1 MAYASARKEEAIV
14 DTSRDAAWFP
24 GAKVVTLNCSG
35 PTKRDFAAL
44 RHENVERI
52 IGIAARN
59 GVDFILV
66 QELKERTGKRAVE
79 AGKGA
84 VEAGKGA
91 VEAARSY
98 LPVQELKGRTG
109 KRAVEAGKRADEAAR
124 SYLPVQPVGS
134 NTDANI
140 FYNSAKYKRVPFNL
154 RKYRDALWY
163 TPGSVAEIDESR
175 MSVGFFKYRASNSAS
190 ARAKDYYIM
199 VVSWHGPQSKAKN
212 LEKKREY
219 FENLMITIDR
229 FRLRF
234 ARKKK
239 LSYDDVP
246 VILGGDFNIEKKAV
260 WPMKVTISRDLKF
273 IPRWP
278 DYEASPRRK
287 AKRVGFQRIDEIL
300 FMRPAKRADLPV
312 YVQSLY
318 LEDPKP
324 IEGYI
329 SDSKLTR
336 DDMAWLKEKKENYES
351 LDHDP
356 VFAVIGK
363 AKTRP
368 DHFW

>member
-1 MAYASARKEEAIV
+1 MASARKKEPIV

-24 GAKVVTLNCSG
+24 GAKVVTLNCNG
-35 PTKRDFAAL
+35 PTQKGFSAL

-52 IGIAARN
+52 LRIATRN
-59 GVDFILV
+59 AVDFILV
-66 QELKERTGKRAVE
+66 QELKGLTGKR
-79 AGKGA
+79 
-84 VEAGKGA
+84 A

-98 LPVQELKGRTG
+98 LPVQH
-109 KRAVEAGKRADEAAR
+109 
-124 SYLPVQPVGS
+124 VGS

-140 FYNSAKYKRVPFNL
+140 FYNSAKYEAMPFNL
-154 RKYRDALWY
+154 RKYWDALRY
-163 TPGSVAEIDESR
+163 TPGSVAEIGVSR
-175 MSVGFFKYRASNSAS
+175 MSVGFFKYRASNPAS
-190 ARAKDYYIM
+190 ARGKDYYIM

-219 FENLMITIDR
+219 FENLMITIDM

-234 ARKKK
+234 ARENK
-239 LSYDDVP
+239 LFYDDVP

-273 IPRWP
+273 ITRWP

-300 FMRPAKRADLPV
+300 FMRSAKRADLPV

-336 DDMAWLKEKKENYES
+336 DDMAWLKEKKEKYKS